1 LDNEETT
8 ERKVPYRS
16 KKAENVFFERTVDPM
31 RDLVET
37 MTGELIPPANTLR
50 LPHGDAW
57 ASRRADASAYAG
69 EYKTEQVHRPIGF
82 DSTVAIDL
90 GAFRDFVMGSVEEL
104 VGWQHGVLFEAVE

>member
-1 LDNEETT
+1 MDNEETT

-69 EYKTEQVHRPIGF
+69 
-82 DSTVAIDL
+82 
-90 GAFRDFVMGSVEEL
+90 
-104 VGWQHGVLFEAVE
+104 